1 MRANYNVANLAA
13 PVTPGGSR
21 VAGSSP
27 PQADLLMDNDARALA
42 AAKQDLPRR
51 GGVGPEAVFAHQRG
65 RPEQPADLLTHP
77 CIQFRYPGGR
87 PHSWPFGQGDVQKE
101 LPGKGPIEVTDLDL
115 VLDLALQGSGVG
127 YVLREMAKA
136 FIRKGELISVLEE
149 WLPEQ
154 PGFYLYYSNRRHPSA
169 AFRAFIDFLRE
180 NNKKASA

>member
-1 MRANYNVANLAA
+1 
-13 PVTPGGSR
+13 
-21 VAGSSP
+21 
-27 PQADLLMDNDARALA
+27 MDNDARALA

-101 LPGKGPIEVTDLDL
+101 IQVKGPIEVNDLDL
-115 VLDLALQGSGVG
+115 ELDLALQGSGVG

-154 PGFYLYYSNRRHPSA
+154 PGFYLYYSNRRPPSA